1 MTCEIADISIGM
13 PAGPAVQWSRHASDD
28 LHRIS
33 APGRRSHPAGRMC
46 TGPLALF
53 HAPSCQLWLARCYN

>member
-46 TGPLALF
+46 TGPL
-53 HAPSCQLWLARCYN
+53 